1 MTRKKIPTMTGRK
14 LRAGQVLFGILLGS
28 SAVVAFV
35 ATCGHQDIAAT
46 GGQAS
51 AATLARSGHRS
62 VALAGSFSDVAS
74 RVTPSVVNIHST
86 RVMRGMGRMGGVP
99 RGPFFL
105 NPFLR
110 HFFGRGPTGAPIER
124 KVRSLGS
131 GVIISSDGYIVTN
144 YHVVAHA
151 TDIRVSLPD
160 RRTFPA
166 KVKGKDPRTDLA
178 LLKIDA
184 KGLKPIRVG
193 RSSDLRV
200 GDVVLAV
207 GNPFGVGETVTMGIV
222 SAVGRAGMGITDYED
237 FIQTDAA
244 INPGNSGGP
253 LLNILGQL
261 IGINTAIHKGGSGI
275 GFAIPI
281 DRVKQAVRDLLRF
294 GHVRGGYLGMS
305 VTPYQ
310 GPGLVVTSVVSGGP
324 AARAG
329 IHVRDVVL
337 GIRGK
342 AINATQ
348 DFTDA
353 VAHMIPGERVAFQLQ
368 NRIARITIGAYTAP
382 IAWRQFQ
389 LRLGI
394 RVGNA
399 ATLATRYHLSVT
411 RGIVLTWV
419 KRSGVAWRVGLR
431 AGDVILRIN
440 RKLTANTAQLYRLA
454 PIFRLGTTL
463 VMIVQR
469 KTALYRATVP
479 Y

>member
-1 MTRKKIPTMTGRK
+1 MRTSALYPLIFSTAVVCLGAGVEARHPRRPNPLRMTPVVIAVRKVSPAVINVFTTRTIRENPFGIQSQWNSDPYYQTRK
-14 LRAGQVLFGILLGS
+14 
-28 SAVVAFV
+28 
-35 ATCGHQDIAAT
+35 
-46 GGQAS
+46 
-51 AATLARSGHRS
+51 
-62 VALAGSFSDVAS
+62 
-74 RVTPSVVNIHST
+74 VT
-86 RVMRGMGRMGGVP
+86 
-99 RGPFFL
+99 
-105 NPFLR
+105 
-110 HFFGRGPTGAPIER
+110 
-124 KVRSLGS
+124 SLGS
-131 GVIISSDGYIVTN
+131 GVIIDPRGYAVTN
-144 YHVVAHA
+144 EHVLSRA
-151 TDIRVSLPD
+151 TKIKVQLSDNRVFTARVIGAD
-160 RRTFPA
+160 RRF
-166 KVKGKDPRTDLA
+166 DLA
-178 LLKIDA
+178 VLQIQTGHRLPSVTM
-184 KGLKPIRVG
+184 GT
-193 RSSDLRV
+193 SSDLMSGEPV
-200 GDVVLAV
+200 IAI
-207 GNPFGVGETVTMGIV
+207 GNPFGLSHTVSVGVI
-222 SAVGRAGMGITDYED
+222 SALHRRLKIRNHVYED